1 MASPED
7 DWRHVPAPSRV
18 DYLIVVA
25 SLVAAD
31 HEVEDAELALLEDL
45 CRDLAVP
52 APGKDAVL
60 ATARTPDAA
69 RVDASL
75 ARLRSQVALRQSLLT
90 DAIVIVF
97 ADGKVAPGES
107 QVIAHLAEQLEVAPA
122 QLALIA
128 RYVEAVILGKDHQE
142 LSKQL
147 GEGVARI
154 HPGVIRRLYDRFRRG
169 R

>member
-7 DWRHVPAPSRV
+7 DWRHVPPSERV

-25 SLVAAD
+25 SLVTAD
-31 HEVEDAELALLEDL
+31 HEVKDAELAMLEEL

-60 ATARTPDAA
+60 AIARTPDPAA
-69 RVDASL
+69 VEASV
-75 ARLRSQVALRQSLLT
+75 ARLKPQVALRQSLLT

-107 QVIAHLAEQLEVAPA
+107 QVIAHLAEQLEVPPA
-122 QLALIA
+122 QVALIG
-128 RYVEAVILGKDHQE
+128 RYVEGVILGKDHQA
-142 LSKQL
+142 LSKEL
-147 GEGVARI
+147 GEGVARL
-154 HPGVIRRLYDRFRRG
+154 HPGVVRRLYDRLRR